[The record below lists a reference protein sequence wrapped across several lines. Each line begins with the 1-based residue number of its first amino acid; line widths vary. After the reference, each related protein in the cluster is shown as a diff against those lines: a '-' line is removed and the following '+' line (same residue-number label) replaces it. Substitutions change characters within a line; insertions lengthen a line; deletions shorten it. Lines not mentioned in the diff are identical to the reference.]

1 MHSKH
6 KGSLK
11 DSKDI
16 LCQEKKIGD
25 IGQCQWYNSTFQVD
39 SNMSFTVN
47 IVYKNFNISNLLMI
61 SSRLTLLLGPPSSGK
76 TTLLM
81 ALAGRLKSGL
91 QV

>member
-1 MHSKH
+1 MHTKH

-11 DSKDI
+11 DTKDI

-47 IVYKNFNISNLLMI
+47 IVYKNFSISKSVYGIFKVNTFTW
-61 SSRLTLLLGPPSSGK
+61 SSELWKDNFTDGSCWTP
-76 TTLLM
+76 
-81 ALAGRLKSGL
+81 
-91 QV
+91 